1 MTPGAVP
8 PVDGGPRFHTPDVE
22 GFALPADPARFAS
35 IDLFRGLTES
45 ERAQLQTL
53 LRRRTLPSGAMIM
66 DAEQPGDVLYVIV
79 DGAVK
84 VHLDQAD
91 GTEVI
96 LAILGPGEVVG
107 EISVV
112 DSLGRSASVVTMD
125 ETTLYWMDR
134 AAFWA
139 CMRTM
144 PTMVVNLVTIM
155 ARRLRLANER
165 IQALST
171 LDVYGRVARYLLA
184 LSREYGEVMPEG
196 GGTRI
201 PVRLT
206 QSNLAGLVGA
216 SRVRVNQ
223 VLQTY
228 KRRNWISVDGRLRT
242 TIHAPEALAARC
254 Q

>member
-1 MTPGAVP
+1 MIHDAATPAEPRRHPQP
-8 PVDGGPRFHTPDVE
+8 PDME
-22 GFALPADPARFAS
+22 GYALPPDPARLGE
-35 IDLFRGLTES
+35 IDLFHGLSES
-45 ERAQLQTL
+45 ELAALQPL
-53 LRRRTLPSGAMIM
+53 LRRRTFPAGAMIM

-91 GTEVI
+91 GSEVI

-107 EISVV
+107 EMSVV

-125 ETTLYWMDR
+125 ESTLYWMDR
-134 AAFWA
+134 AAFWT

-144 PTMVVNLVTIM
+144 PTMVVNLATIM

-184 LSREYGEVMPEG
+184 LGREYGEQTPEG
-196 GGTRI
+196 DTRI

-206 QSNLAGLVGA
+206 QSNLASLVGA

-228 KRRNWISVDGRLRT
+228 KRRHWISVDARLRT
-242 TIHAPEALAARC
+242 TIHAPEALAERC